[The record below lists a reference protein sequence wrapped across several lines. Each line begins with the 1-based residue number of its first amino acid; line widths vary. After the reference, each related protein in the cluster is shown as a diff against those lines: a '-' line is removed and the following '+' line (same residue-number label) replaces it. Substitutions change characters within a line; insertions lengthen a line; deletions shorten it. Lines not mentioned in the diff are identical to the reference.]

1 MVDEPALDRN
11 MDETGFEIKM
21 PEGQEPLALL
31 DEETFSQNIA
41 FVGHCAMLAGC
52 GPKHCQMVAVFLPKV
67 CENPR
72 NLKVTRWLSLKRA
85 WG

>member
-31 DEETFSQNIA
+31 DEETETEIHF
-41 FVGHCAMLAGC
+41 
-52 GPKHCQMVAVFLPKV
+52 FLKI
-67 CENPR
+67 
-72 NLKVTRWLSLKRA
+72 LLL
-85 WG
+85 